1 MKIWVSGFLLCM
13 AAVNVPAA
21 APRTS
26 RQNASKS
33 AVTTAQKNDTA
44 DPLIDS
50 PLHLTDFPNMQP
62 RADLR
67 ARLAHVSNFIQNSP
81 FDGQPATEK
90 TEVWMAYTKTTLYFV
105 FICYD
110 RHPEL
115 IRGHLARRENILN
128 DDGVAVGLDPFR
140 DRRLGTLFRVNPAG
154 VQADASWSEAN
165 GADFSYDTVWDSEG
179 RVTKDGWMAL
189 IAIPFRSLRFRS
201 NESDWGVVFVRYL
214 PRNSEQDFWPRVAAD
229 VTGVLSQEGAITVKE
244 AETNDSVIRGRA
256 LIAPGNH
263 HMLLKRSGARYYVEI
278 KDGPLVCRHR
288 PSVDVLFR
296 SAARYAGQNAV
307 GVILT
312 GMGDDGAR
320 GMLEM
325 QQAGAATIAQDEATC
340 IVFGMPKE
348 AIKLGGVER
357 VLPLHAVA
365 RAIL

>member
-50 PLHLTDFPNMQP
+50 PLHLTDFPNMAP

-67 ARLAHVSNFIQNSP
+67 ARLAHVSDFIQNSP

-90 TEVWMAYTKTTLYFV
+90 TEVWMAHTKSTLYFV

-128 DDGVAVGLDPFR
+128 DDGVAVLLDPFR

-165 GADFSYDTVWDSEG
+165 GTDYSYDTVWDSEG

-201 NESDWGVVFVRYL
+201 NQSDWGVVFVVSPPQLRAGFL
-214 PRNSEQDFWPRVAAD
+214 AARCRRRHWRPEP
-229 VTGVLSQEGAITVKE
+229 GRHSARH
-244 AETNDSVIRGRA
+244 RGRHRLA
-256 LIAPGNH
+256 QLPVQSLHACA
-263 HMLLKRSGARYYVEI
+263 KRAQLR
-278 KDGPLVCRHR
+278 RHR
-288 PSVDVLFR
+288 SHQSLLQF
-296 SAARYAGQNAV
+296 A
-307 GVILT
+307 
-312 GMGDDGAR
+312 
-320 GMLEM
+320 
-325 QQAGAATIAQDEATC
+325 
-340 IVFGMPKE
+340 
-348 AIKLGGVER
+348 
-357 VLPLHAVA
+357 PL
-365 RAIL
+365 